1 MKLEKQ
7 LTILSKTG
15 KIRKKNREY
24 DTKWLKEMKAENVR
38 KLDAILATPNYQEV
52 YGRLHYGDNWTVIL
66 DGNHPDRVDKNR
78 TSTERSQKRLKG
90 EDIPLIVGA
99 NRWPIIQYDK
109 DGTKIREWKGG
120 AVEYCDENGL
130 HKSKGNTIVNTCKG
144 FTNTAYGYVWKFKDK
159 KIWTSI
165 KRI

>member
-52 YGRLHYGDNWTVIL
+52 YGKKHYGESWTCIL
-66 DGNHPDRVDKNR
+66 DGNHPDRIARAKA
-78 TSTERSQKRLKG
+78 STERSQRRLNG
-90 EDIPLIVGA
+90 EDVPLRVGA
-99 NRWPIIQYDK
+99 NRWACVQYDK
-109 DGTKIREWKGG
+109 EGNKIKEWKGG
-120 AVEYCDENGL
+120 AMEYIDLMGWDAM
-130 HKSKGNTIVNTCKG
+130 KANTIVNNCKG